1 MKKLVLLAV
10 LILSSIFSFAQTIE
24 TDKINEKGDRLI
36 AGSLE
41 PIRSFT
47 DKHYFFVALYAF
59 QAKGD
64 DEASYSIILQTNST
78 TPISVP
84 QGGRL
89 LIRLQDD
96 SVMELRT
103 LIEYTDKVG
112 KVITGAI
119 VHTNYSIQPSFDVTP
134 EQIDKISKGVKKIRL
149 ETSLD
154 PIDKEFKKDKMGRVI
169 KEEYA
174 LIQEALQKEKS
185 FSDGF

>member
-1 MKKLVLLAV
+1 MKKLLLFV
-10 LILSSIFSFAQTIE
+10 FTSLSSLFSFSQTIE
-24 TDKINEKGDRLI
+24 IDKVDEKGDRYI
-36 AGSLE
+36 SGSLE

-47 DKHYFFVALYAF
+47 DKHYFFVSLDAF

-64 DEASYSIILQTNST
+64 EEASYSIILRTNST
-78 TPISVP
+78 SPISVP
-84 QGGRL
+84 KGGRL

-96 SVMELRT
+96 SVMELKT

-112 KVITGAI
+112 EVITGAI
-119 VHTNYSIQPSFDVTP
+119 VHTNYSVSPSFIVTP
-134 EQIDKISKGVKKIRL
+134 EQIDAISKGVKKIRL

-174 LIQEALQKEKS
+174 LIQKALQKDKS